1 MSEKSSLLQALQA
14 QRAVLKLTIQLAF
27 FVRRRL
33 FKRSSATSLNFQVNR
48 PLINWEKIELCH
60 VCHYRAFIAFSI
72 TILGKKKLQPPFK
85 VYFMS
90 VFFFW
95 KSSSNFG

>member
-48 PLINWEKIELCH
+48 PLINWEYTRPLYYYYYSGLH
-60 VCHYRAFIAFSI
+60 NN
-72 TILGKKKLQPPFK
+72 K
-85 VYFMS
+85 VLWLY
-90 VFFFW
+90 VVGN
-95 KSSSNFG
+95 KHGLE